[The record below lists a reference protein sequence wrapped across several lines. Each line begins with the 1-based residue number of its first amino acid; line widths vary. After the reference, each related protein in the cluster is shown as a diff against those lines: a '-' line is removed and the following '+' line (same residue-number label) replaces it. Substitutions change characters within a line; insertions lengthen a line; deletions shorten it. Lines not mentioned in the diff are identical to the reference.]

1 MRIFVSDPIGQSGL
15 EYLKKCGHTV
25 EYVPAISSEKL
36 AEVISTYDALIV
48 RSRTRVDASLIDRAI
63 SLKVIA
69 RSGAGMDTIDLVA
82 ASQKNIVVVNAPG
95 ANAEAVAEHTLALI
109 LALARDL
116 IQTSIKM
123 AGGEWSKATYR
134 GMELKGKT
142 LGVVGF
148 GTIGA
153 RVVELGLAFG
163 MNVLVFTKTQTP
175 ERQTHISAL
184 GAKLTDLETLVA
196 ESDVVSLHMSLSD
209 ETRGLFNA
217 SLISK
222 MKPISYLINTSR
234 GAIVDESALAQALT
248 NGSLAG
254 AALDVFSTEP
264 LPATSVL
271 RSLPNVILTPH
282 VAANSKESEERA
294 SIMIADDIDRVLQG
308 KPAIRRVTI

>member
-1 MRIFVSDPIGQSGL
+1 MKIFVSDPIGQSGL

-25 EYVPAISSEKL
+25 EYEPSISSEKL

-48 RSRTRVDASLIDRAI
+48 RSRTRVDASLIDRAV

-69 RSGAGMDTIDLVA
+69 RSGAGVDTIDLVA
-82 ASQKNIVVVNAPG
+82 ATQKNIVVVNAPG

-116 IQTSIKM
+116 IQTSMKM
-123 AGGEWSKATYR
+123 VGGEWSKATYR

-175 ERQTHISAL
+175 ERQARISSL
-184 GAKLTDLETLVA
+184 GAKLTDLESLVA

-217 SLISK
+217 SLIST

-254 AALDVFSTEP
+254 AALDVFDTEP
-264 LPATSVL
+264 LPATSIL

-294 SIMIADDIDRVLQG
+294 SILIADDIDRVLQG
-308 KPAIRRVTI
+308 KPAVRRVII

>member
-1 MRIFVSDPIGQSGL
+1 MKIFVSDPIGQSGL
-15 EYLKKCGHTV
+15 EYLKKCGYIV
-25 EYVPAISSEKL
+25 EYEPTISTEKL
-36 AEVISTYDALIV
+36 AEVITPIDALIV
-48 RSRTRVDASLIDRAI
+48 RSRTHVDAALIDRAT

-69 RSGAGMDTIDLVA
+69 RSGAGVDTIDVA
-82 ASQKNIVVVNAPG
+82 AATKKNIIVVNAPG

-116 IQTSIKM
+116 VQTSAKM
-123 AGGEWSKATYR
+123 ASGDWSKSSYR

-153 RVVELGLAFG
+153 RVVELGHAFG
-163 MNVLVFTKTQTP
+163 MNVIVFTKTQTP
-175 ERQTHISAL
+175 ERQSRISAL

-209 ETRGLFNA
+209 ETRGLFNE

>member
-1 MRIFVSDPIGQSGL
+1 MKIFVSDPIGQSGL
-15 EYLKKCGHTV
+15 EYLKKCGHIV
-25 EYVPAISSEKL
+25 EYEPSISSEKL
-36 AEVISTYDALIV
+36 SEVIPPYDALIV
-48 RSRTRVDASLIDRAI
+48 RSRTRVDAKLIEQATA
-63 SLKVIA
+63 LKVIA
-69 RSGAGMDTIDLVA
+69 RSGAGVDTIDVA
-82 ASQKNIVVVNAPG
+82 AAAKKDIIVVNAPG

-116 IQTSIKM
+116 IQTSAKM
-123 AGGEWSKATYR
+123 ASGEWSKSSYR

-163 MNVLVFTKTQTP
+163 MEVLVFTKTQTP
-175 ERQTHISAL
+175 ERQARIFAL
-184 GAKLTDLETLVA
+184 GAKITDLETLVA
-196 ESDVVSLHMSLSD
+196 ESDVVSLHMSLSE
-209 ETRGLFNA
+209 ETRGLFNT

-222 MKPISYLINTSR
+222 MKPISYLVNTSR

-254 AALDVFSTEP
+254 AALDVFSSEP